1 MLKMIIY
8 LFLDLVP
15 PFCNGEKFFNNLK
28 LYIMNSGNVQGV
40 LFTAVGVAVGVVLAT
55 MIQKQLMKPKTAT
68 GE

>member
-1 MLKMIIY
+1 
-8 LFLDLVP
+8 
-15 PFCNGEKFFNNLK
+15 
-28 LYIMNSGNVQGV
+28 MNSGNVQGV